1 MLECVKH
8 MVSSNRQQD
17 RLRNLNIAA
26 VFVVL
31 IVASV
36 AVQAQS
42 GRRAAKGTK
51 TVPTISGPKEVEKPS
66 VPVKDDRIPLVVS
79 IDEHNPF
86 SGIPYFLAGTVRDTC
101 AVNLRAS
108 SSVKVEIVARSM
120 NRSEAVKRAKA
131 EKETYV
137 VWLQIES
144 DVFDP
149 YRTSNGNEAPESLYV
164 RYTVF
169 TPVTGKIK
177 TSGRSSQIYRTGR
190 GGVLGRIPTSRG
202 SSIYSE
208 YALKESAREVAEEV
222 LEAFSIHPPD
232 SRLPY

>member
-1 MLECVKH
+1 MTIH
-8 MVSSNRQQD
+8 HQRQ
-17 RLRNLNIAA
+17 LSHFKIAA

-31 IVASV
+31 TLASIG
-36 AVQAQS
+36 AQAQS
-42 GRRAAKGTK
+42 GRRAPKGTT
-51 TVPTISGPKEVEKPS
+51 TVPTISGPKEVEKPR
-66 VPVKDDRIPLVVS
+66 VPVKDDRIPLAVA
-79 IDEHNPF
+79 IEERNPF
-86 SGIPYFLAGTVRDTC
+86 SGIPYYLAGTVRDTC
-101 AVNLRAS
+101 AVHLRAS

-144 DVFDP
+144 DMYD
-149 YRTSNGNEAPESLYV
+149 RTGTTNQAPESLYV

-169 TPVTGKIK
+169 APLTGKTK
-177 TSGRSSQIYRTGR
+177 TSGRTSQIYRNGG

-208 YALKESAREVAEEV
+208 YALKEAARQAAEEV

-232 SRLPY
+232 SRLP

>member
-1 MLECVKH
+1 

-17 RLRNLNIAA
+17 LLRNFNIAA

-31 IVASV
+31 ILASIG
-36 AVQAQS
+36 AQAQS
-42 GRRAAKGTK
+42 GRRAPKGTK
-51 TVPTISGPKEVEKPS
+51 TVPTISGPREVAKPPA
-66 VPVKDDRIPLVVS
+66 PVKDDRIPLVVA
-79 IDEHNPF
+79 IEEHNPF
-86 SGIPYFLAGTVRDTC
+86 SGIPYYLAGTVRDTC
-101 AVNLRAS
+101 AVHLRAS
-108 SSVKVEIVARSM
+108 SSVKVEIVGRSIS
-120 NRSEAVKRAKA
+120 RSEAVKRAKA
-131 EKETYV
+131 EKEIYV

-144 DVFDP
+144 DAFD
-149 YRTSNGNEAPESLYV
+149 RTGSSNESPESLYV

-177 TSGRSSQIYRTGR
+177 SSGRTSQISRTGR

-208 YALKESAREVAEEV
+208 YALKEAAREVAEQV

-232 SRLPY
+232 SRLP